1 MLSGVFPVASRRL
14 HHDILPKTRQ
24 SSDSPKF
31 RPSVYVPTDTVLP
44 LRNGVRRRCP
54 GALMPADADVGRWHL
69 LYTRMFN
76 QLELGRSIR
85 NTNENIARI
94 AALPGLVLSR
104 SPSPFRF
111 ALFVLSTL
119 LAQPQSLLVS
129 PRYWSALQ
137 RRHYHLRPV
146 TLRLILNQIIDVRLL
161 SYGCI
166 SEICALQSAVQ
177 PSGYSE
183 GCSQVLNLSQGC
195 ICLPSAPDASETC
208 RAVDHSDNI
217 CAPVI

>member
-31 RPSVYVPTDTVLP
+31 RPSVYVPTDHCIATEK
-44 LRNGVRRRCP
+44 RSKAAASRCSN
-54 GALMPADADVGRWHL
+54 AGRCRCRTWHL

-177 PSGYSE
+177 PSGL
-183 GCSQVLNLSQGC
+183 Q
-195 ICLPSAPDASETC
+195 
-208 RAVDHSDNI
+208 
-217 CAPVI
+217 